1 MERKIAPQPSMGEF
15 VAENRGINWDYMI
28 TDDYENMPIPV
39 LIASHKRATKI
50 TTHKKVANSIICIP
64 ESQLS
69 EYREHVGNDYEIVC
83 HPDSVIGLSW
93 KRQWMY
99 EHFGS
104 AFHLDDDL
112 LYMKRIYTETGEV
125 DKCTPQ
131 EIYNVIQAT
140 ALAARE
146 AGAYLFGFNTSGKPF
161 TYAAMQPI
169 QMSGYINTCAFGL
182 LTGSKLYFRPEQR
195 YQEDYWICGLNAYL
209 NRTIW
214 RDNRYY
220 FHYGE
225 TWTGAGGLAEF
236 RNMDTLEAILKELQG
251 FFGDE
256 VICVRKLG
264 KMNHKFQ
271 MNFKVP
277 F

>member
-1 MERKIAPQPSMGEF
+1 MEQAIKVI
-15 VAENRGINWDYMI
+15 
-28 TDDYENMPIPV
+28 
-39 LIASHKRATKI
+39 IASHKRAERI

-69 EYREHVGNDYEIVC
+69 EYIEHVGRDVEIVT

-99 EHFGS
+99 EHFGN

-112 LYMKRIYTETGEV
+112 MFMKRIYTERGEPE
-125 DKCTPQ
+125 KLTPD
-131 EIYNVIQAT
+131 EIYKVIQAT
-140 ALAARE
+140 ARAAKS

-161 TYAAMQPI
+161 TYQSLQPI
-169 QMSGYINTCAFGL
+169 QVSGYVNTCAFGL
-182 LTGSKLYFRPEQR
+182 LTGSKLFFRPEQR
-195 YQEDYWICGLNAYL
+195 YQEDYWICGLNAHYH
-209 NRTIW
+209 RKIW

-225 TWTGAGGLAEF
+225 TWTGTGGLAEF
-236 RNMDTLEAILKELQG
+236 RNFETLEKILKELQQC
-251 FFGDE
+251 FGDD
-256 VICVRKLG
+256 VIHVRKMG
-264 KMNHKFQ
+264 TINHPFQ
-271 MNFKVP
+271 INFKSP

>member
-1 MERKIAPQPSMGEF
+1 MEAEIKGVCPQDSVNDTPL
-15 VAENRGINWDYMI
+15 
-28 TDDYENMPIPV
+28 PV
-39 LIASHKRATKI
+39 LIASHKRASKI
-50 TTHKKVANSIICIP
+50 TTHKKVAYSIICIP
-64 ESQLS
+64 ESQLG
-69 EYREHVGNDYEIVC
+69 EYREYCPDTEIVT

-93 KRQWMY
+93 KRQWMH

-112 LYMKRIYTETGEV
+112 LYMKRIYTETGEAE
-125 DKCTPQ
+125 KCTPQ
-131 EIYNVIQAT
+131 EIWNVIQAT
-140 ALAARE
+140 AIAARE

-220 FHYGE
+220 FHYGD

-236 RNMDTLEAILKELQG
+236 RNMETLEAILKELQG
-251 FFGDE
+251 LFGED
-256 VICVRKLG
+256 VICVRKTG
-264 KMNHKFQ
+264 TMNHKFQ